1 MDVLTDNDDKKNYNI
16 NKNELR
22 KKVGGCSPDTKM
34 EYRKK
39 EIREI
44 M

>member
-1 MDVLTDNDDKKNYNI
+1 MIKKNYNI

-22 KKVGGCSPDTKM
+22 KKIEEYSPDTKM